1 MCGTGEKPPEP
12 EGVTD
17 VSEQMQGEI
26 ANLNAEIDEVDDPR
40 AGVALVQ
47 ARIRALRTAGQDV
60 PPDLLRMERNLQS
73 ECICQ
78 SRGG

>member
-1 MCGTGEKPPEP
+1 MTKL
-12 EGVTD
+12 EGVKL

-26 ANLNAEIDEVDDPR
+26 ANLNAQIEQIEDPR
-40 AGVALVQ
+40 AGFALVQ
-47 ARIRALRTAGQDV
+47 ARIRALQSAGREI
-60 PPDLLRMERNLQS
+60 PSDLIRMERNLQT